1 MRHLLLFSLIA
12 AIVAVGAVAYQFM
25 PRGSRAP
32 QVTQQQNATTPPV
45 RSIPMR
51 PGDAG
56 NPAPAP
62 TGGGVAKSPDVL
74 GDVSKTLEELRTRDT
89 ADSAAGPAL
98 NPTQVDAL
106 RAQAERRHVRP
117 VTRMTFALEPG
128 TTIPQQV
135 YLHPLPPE
143 LAGLSQA
150 SDPLGF
156 CQVGDR
162 FVLVGTVSRRIIAVS
177 KS

>member
-32 QVTQQQNATTPPV
+32 EAARQQSAAAPPV

-51 PGDAG
+51 PSDAG
-56 NPAPAP
+56 NPTPAP
-62 TGGGVAKSPDVL
+62 SSGGGAKTPDVL
-74 GDVSKTLEELRTRDT
+74 GDVSKTLDELRTRDT

-98 NPTQVDAL
+98 DPTQLNAL
-106 RAQAERRHVRP
+106 RAQAERRHARP

-128 TTIPQQV
+128 TTVPQQV

-143 LAGLSQA
+143 LASLSQP

-162 FVLVGTVSRRIIAVS
+162 FVLVGTVSRRIVAVT

>member
-25 PRGSRAP
+25 PRGGRSP
-32 QVTQQQNATTPPV
+32 QVAQQQNATTPPV

-51 PGDAG
+51 PSDAG
-56 NPAPAP
+56 NPTPAP
-62 TGGGVAKSPDVL
+62 TGGVAKSPDVL
-74 GDVSKTLEELRTRDT
+74 GDVSKTLNELRTRDT
-89 ADSAAGPAL
+89 ADGAAGPAL
-98 NPTQVDAL
+98 NPTQVNAL
-106 RAQAERRHVRP
+106 RAQAERRHARP

-128 TTIPQQV
+128 TTVPQQV

-143 LAGLSQA
+143 LASLSQP

-162 FVLVGTVSRRIIAVS
+162 FVLVGTVSRRIVAVS
-177 KS
+177 KG